1 VKPLLGDS
9 VGRGPARGISPSVLG
24 VSALALAV
32 ISVFL
37 WTDSTSRGEVI
48 SVDRG
53 SDLVSAGP
61 ESPSA
66 DVQEGHQERSL
77 VPGGKEEDPTV
88 GSNGLQGPLHPD
100 LRVASPADVKATLS
114 VALIQLRWRED
125 RVSGLSDQDRSSLIV
140 QAEFESEMR
149 SLVLLQG
156 VVRSLQA
163 GRAYLQLQ
171 VDPSGAKDYF
181 GDNWPYMKFSSIAE
195 VPGQGQVKVIVPAA
209 DVDEVKAA
217 NAAGKA
223 AIDRLAREVAAYYGT
238 LSREEIQSL
247 RESRKLNLRGIE
259 IPQSIH
265 EFVAWRL
272 KWAED
277 GLSVRFIQR

>member
-1 VKPLLGDS
+1 
-9 VGRGPARGISPSVLG
+9 
-24 VSALALAV
+24 
-32 ISVFL
+32 
-37 WTDSTSRGEVI
+37 
-48 SVDRG
+48 
-53 SDLVSAGP
+53 
-61 ESPSA
+61 
-66 DVQEGHQERSL
+66 
-77 VPGGKEEDPTV
+77 
-88 GSNGLQGPLHPD
+88 
-100 LRVASPADVKATLS
+100 
-114 VALIQLRWRED
+114 
-125 RVSGLSDQDRSSLIV
+125 
-140 QAEFESEMR
+140 
-149 SLVLLQG
+149 
-156 VVRSLQA
+156 
-163 GRAYLQLQ
+163 
-171 VDPSGAKDYF
+171 
-181 GDNWPYMKFSSIAE
+181 
-195 VPGQGQVKVIVPAA
+195 VPAV